1 MKIIVGHCLLLF
13 LTPGCDLLWSAARST
28 QVNADLA
35 RKGCVK
41 VYIWLA
47 RKNKL
52 KKLVCVFFWDE
63 TLHVSSAT
71 LQHLLTRVSWVS
83 QLENR

>member
-1 MKIIVGHCLLLF
+1 M
-13 LTPGCDLLWSAARST
+13 LWSAARST
-28 QVNADLA
+28 RVNADLA

-52 KKLVCVFFWDE
+52 KKLVCVFFGMK
-63 TLHVSSAT
+63 LFMFP
-71 LQHLLTRVSWVS
+71 LLRYNIS
-83 QLENR
+83 